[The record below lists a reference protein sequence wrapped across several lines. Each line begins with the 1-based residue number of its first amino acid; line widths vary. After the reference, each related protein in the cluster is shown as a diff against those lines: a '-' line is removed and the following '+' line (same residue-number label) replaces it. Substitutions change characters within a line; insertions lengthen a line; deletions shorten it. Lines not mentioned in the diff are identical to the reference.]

1 MKDFYA
7 ELAAA
12 GIDFKRDFPL
22 KSLTS
27 FRIGGRADCFAKAGD
42 IDQLRLIIRLCR
54 KYKKEML
61 TVGSMSNM
69 VVADGRIR
77 KVFVSLTGRFEQMIT
92 AGRVNAYC
100 GAGVK
105 NGVLMAFLLKNSLT
119 GAEFLTGI
127 PGSFGGAVF
136 MNAGAFGTAV
146 CAILLKVYAVDR
158 LGRPVTIK
166 VKKEMFGYRKSIF
179 QKNGYVITGAEIKV
193 KRGNRMKIQEQMKNI
208 MASRR
213 SKHPWK
219 EPSCGSFFK
228 NHFPEYTAGRLIEE
242 AGLKG
247 MKVGGAAVS
256 IKHANFLVNKG
267 NATAADVKKLAALVK
282 KEVYKK
288 TGIRLE
294 EEVRYIK

>member
-1 MKDFYA
+1 MKDFYN

-12 GIDFKRDFPL
+12 GIDFKRDIPL
-22 KSLTS
+22 KPLTS
-27 FRIGGRADCFAKAGD
+27 FRIGGRAECFAKAAD
-42 IDQLRLIIRLCR
+42 MDQLRLIIRLCR

-61 TVGSMSNM
+61 AVGSMSNM
-69 VVADGRIR
+69 VVADGRIK

-92 AGRVNAYC
+92 DGRADTYC

-105 NGVLMAFLLKNSLT
+105 NGALMSFLAKNSLT

-146 CAILLKVYAVDR
+146 CSILSKVYAVDR
-158 LGRPVTIK
+158 LGRPVTVK
-166 VKKEMFGYRKSIF
+166 VRKEMFGYRESIF

-193 KRGNRMKIQEQMKNI
+193 KRGDRQKIQDRMKDI
-208 MASRR
+208 MAQRHSR
-213 SKHPWK
+213 HPWK

-228 NHFPEYTAGRLIEE
+228 NHFPEYTAGKLIEE

-247 MKVGGAAVS
+247 AKVGDAAVS
-256 IKHANFLVNKG
+256 VKHANFLVNKG

-282 KEVYKK
+282 KEVYRKF
-288 TGIRLE
+288 GIKLE
-294 EEVRYIK
+294 EEIRYIK

>member
-1 MKDFYA
+1 
-7 ELAAA
+7 
-12 GIDFKRDFPL
+12 
-22 KSLTS
+22 
-27 FRIGGRADCFAKAGD
+27 
-42 IDQLRLIIRLCR
+42 
-54 KYKKEML
+54 
-61 TVGSMSNM
+61 
-69 VVADGRIR
+69 
-77 KVFVSLTGRFEQMIT
+77 
-92 AGRVNAYC
+92 
-100 GAGVK
+100 
-105 NGVLMAFLLKNSLT
+105 
-119 GAEFLTGI
+119 
-127 PGSFGGAVF
+127 